1 MPVFS
6 GGCEAHLIP
15 FTSIEKIDKT
25 NFNKEMKAN
34 LDVLPLNSWIDTNGK
49 PLIIAGPCSAE
60 TEEQVTE
67 TVTRIAKEGYAHVIR
82 AGVWKPRTRPGSF
95 EGMGEAAL
103 PWLAAVKK
111 ETGLPIAVEVAT
123 PQHIELALKY
133 GIDIL
138 WIGAR
143 TTVNPFNVQDLADA
157 LKGVDVPVL
166 IKNPVNPDLALWV
179 GAFERIAGAGIKKM
193 AAIHRGFSNAQE
205 TKYRNS
211 PMWQLAVELKTL
223 FPQLPIIGDPS
234 HMAGKRAYLFELAQ
248 RALDLN
254 YDGLIIESHR
264 NPDDAWSDASQQLTP
279 EALGEMLRE
288 LEVRKAS
295 YGEDFQSELDRLRQK
310 IDNIDREL
318 LEVLAARMAVV
329 EKLGEYKRDN
339 NVAVLQLDRWKQVH
353 NSRAEQGKKLN
364 LYPEMVEELFKLIHM
379 ESIRKQTEV
388 MNQQP
393 A

>member
-1 MPVFS
+1 MS
-6 GGCEAHLIP
+6 A
-15 FTSIEKIDKT
+15 T
-25 NFNKEMKAN
+25 
-34 LDVLPLNSWIDTNGK
+34 LDITPMHEWIDTGGK

-60 TEEQVTE
+60 TEEQVHE
-67 TVTRIAKEGYAHVIR
+67 TVTQIAREGYAHVIR

-123 PQHIELALKY
+123 PDHIELALKY

-138 WIGAR
+138 WVGAR
-143 TTVNPFNVQDLADA
+143 TTVNPFNVQEIADA

-166 IKNPVNPDLALWV
+166 VKNPVNPDLALWI
-179 GAFERIAGAGIKKM
+179 GAFERLQNSGLKKL
-193 AAIHRGFSNAQE
+193 AAIHRGFSNMQE

-211 PMWQLAVELKTL
+211 PFWQIAIELKTQ
-223 FPQLPIIGDPS
+223 FPQLPLIGDPS

-264 NPDDAWSDASQQLTP
+264 DPDKAWSDAAQQLTP
-279 EALGEMLRE
+279 VALGEMLHE
-288 LEVRKAS
+288 LHIRRAS
-295 YGEDFQSELDRLRQK
+295 YGADYQSELERLRAK
-310 IDNIDREL
+310 IDHLDREL

-339 NVAVLQLDRWKQVH
+339 NVAVLQLDRWKEVH
-353 NSRAEQGKKLN
+353 NTRADLGKKLN
-364 LYPEMVEELFKLIHM
+364 LYPETVEELFKLIHM

-388 MNQQP
+388 MNQVPQV
-393 A
+393 

>member
-1 MPVFS
+1 
-6 GGCEAHLIP
+6 
-15 FTSIEKIDKT
+15 
-25 NFNKEMKAN
+25 MKAN
-34 LDVLPLNSWIDTNGK
+34 LDILPLSSWIDTAGK

-60 TEEQVTE
+60 TEEQVSE
-67 TVTRIAKEGYAHVIR
+67 TVSRIAKEGYAHVIR

-103 PWLAAVKK
+103 PWLVEAKK
-111 ETGLPIAVEVAT
+111 QTGLPIAIEVAT

-205 TKYRNS
+205 TKFRNS
-211 PMWQLAVELKTL
+211 PMWQMAVELKTL

-234 HMAGKRAYLFELAQ
+234 HMAGKRAYLYELAQ

-264 NPDDAWSDASQQLTP
+264 NPDEAWSDASQQLTP
-279 EALGEMLRE
+279 EALGEMLKS
-288 LEVRKAS
+288 LEIRKPS
-295 YGEDFQSELDRLRQK
+295 YGEDFQTELDQLRQK

-329 EKLGEYKRDN
+329 EKLGEYKREN
-339 NVAVLQLDRWKQVH
+339 NVAVLQLDRWKELH
-353 NSRAEQGKKLN
+353 NNRADLGKKLN
-364 LYPEMVEELFKLIHM
+364 LYPELVEEMFKLIHM

-388 MNQQP
+388 MNNQP

>member
-1 MPVFS
+1 
-6 GGCEAHLIP
+6 
-15 FTSIEKIDKT
+15 
-25 NFNKEMKAN
+25 MKAN
-34 LDVLPLNSWIDTNGK
+34 LDVLPLSSWIDTAGK

-60 TEEQVTE
+60 TEEQVSE
-67 TVTRIAKEGYAHVIR
+67 TVSRIAKEGYAHVIR

-103 PWLAAVKK
+103 PWLAAMKK

-205 TKYRNS
+205 TKFRNS

-223 FPQLPIIGDPS
+223 FPQLPMIGDPS
-234 HMAGKRAYLFELAQ
+234 HMAGKRAYLYELAQ

-264 NPDDAWSDASQQLTP
+264 NPDEAWSDASQQLTP
-279 EALGEMLRE
+279 EALGEMLRS
-288 LEVRKAS
+288 LEIRKPS
-295 YGEDFQSELDRLRQK
+295 YGEDFQSELDQLRQK

-329 EKLGEYKRDN
+329 EKLGEYKREN
-339 NVAVLQLDRWKQVH
+339 NVAVLQLDRWKQLH
-353 NSRAEQGKKLN
+353 NSRADLGKKLN
-364 LYPEMVEELFKLIHM
+364 LYPELVEEMFKLIHM

>member
-1 MPVFS
+1 
-6 GGCEAHLIP
+6 
-15 FTSIEKIDKT
+15 
-25 NFNKEMKAN
+25 MKAN
-34 LDVLPLNSWIDTNGK
+34 LDVLPLSSWIDTAGK

-60 TEEQVTE
+60 TEEQVSE
-67 TVTRIAKEGYAHVIR
+67 TVSRIAKEGYAHVIR

-103 PWLAAVKK
+103 PWLVEAKK
-111 ETGLPIAVEVAT
+111 QTGLPIAIEVAT

-205 TKYRNS
+205 TKFRNS
-211 PMWQLAVELKTL
+211 PMWQMAVELKTL

-234 HMAGKRAYLFELAQ
+234 HMAGKRAYLYEIAQ

-264 NPDDAWSDASQQLTP
+264 NPDEAWSDASQQLTP
-279 EALGEMLRE
+279 EALGDMLRS
-288 LEVRKAS
+288 LEIRKPS
-295 YGEDFQSELDRLRQK
+295 YGEDFQTQLEQMRQK

-329 EKLGEYKRDN
+329 EKLGEYKREN
-339 NVAVLQLDRWKQVH
+339 NVAVLQLDRWKELH
-353 NSRAEQGKKLN
+353 NNRAELGKKLN
-364 LYPEMVEELFKLIHM
+364 LYPELVEELFKLVHM

-388 MNQQP
+388 MNSQP